1 MGSQTLIEWEDDAMA
16 TQDSVK
22 VFQRVVDELISNGNL
37 AAVDELFA
45 PDFIEHELLPGVP
58 PGREGAK
65 QLFSAL
71 HTAFPDIRA
80 EIEQVV
86 AQDDKVVFH
95 MTWRATQTG
104 SFMGIP
110 PTGKQ
115 VAFKVFDMVRV
126 ADGKVAEH
134 WGLLDQ
140 MSLMQQL
147 GVIPPP

>member
-1 MGSQTLIEWEDDAMA
+1 MA
-16 TQDSVK
+16 TQDNVN
-22 VFQRVVDELISNGNL
+22 VFRRVIDELISDGNL
-37 AAVDELFA
+37 VKVDELFA
-45 PDFIEHELLPGVP
+45 PDFVEHELLPGVP
-58 PGREGAK
+58 QGREGAK
-65 QLFSAL
+65 QLFSLL
-71 HTAFPDIRA
+71 HSAFPDIRA
-80 EIEQVV
+80 EIEHVV

-95 MTWRATQTG
+95 MTWRGTQTG

-140 MSLMQQL
+140 FSLMQQL
-147 GVIPPP
+147 GVIPTPE